1 MEDDIK
7 IKCSITL
14 NNKKETWQASLKSI
28 TNYENY
34 YEASIEAR
42 STHFNMLVGHTDSY
56 NWVALPI
63 QEVSC
68 SLASPSDTFW
78 NEERLTSLIGMVDA
92 TTIAT
97 VISFI
102 EQHKNILFGNSIT
115 KKPKGSEGHG

>member
-7 IKCSITL
+7 IKCSTTL
-14 NNKKETWQASLKSI
+14 NDKRETWHASLKSI

-42 STHFNMLVGHTDSY
+42 STHFNMLVGQADSY

-68 SLASPSDTFW
+68 SLASFDDIFW
-78 NEERLTSLIGMVDA
+78 NEERLSSLIGAIDA
-92 TTIAT
+92 TTIAST
-97 VISFI
+97 IAFI
-102 EQHKNILFGNSIT
+102 DRHKDILLDNSTMT
-115 KKPKGSEGHG
+115 KNSDYRKR

>member
-68 SLASPSDTFW
+68 SLASLDDIFW
-78 NEERLTSLIGMVDA
+78 NEERLSNLIGAIDA
-92 TTIAT
+92 TTIVSTIA
-97 VISFI
+97 FI
-102 EQHKNILFGNSIT
+102 DRHKDILLDNSTMI
-115 KKPKGSEGHG
+115 KNSDYRKR

>member
-14 NNKKETWQASLKSI
+14 NNKKETWQAGLKSI

-68 SLASPSDTFW
+68 SLASLDDIFW
-78 NEERLTSLIGMVDA
+78 NEERLSNLIGAIDA
-92 TTIAT
+92 TTIVSTIA
-97 VISFI
+97 FI
-102 EQHKNILFGNSIT
+102 DRHKDILLDNSTMT
-115 KKPKGSEGHG
+115 KNSDYRKR

>member
-68 SLASPSDTFW
+68 SLASLDDIFW
-78 NEERLTSLIGMVDA
+78 NEERLSNLIGAIDA
-92 TTIAT
+92 TTIVSTIA
-97 VISFI
+97 FI
-102 EQHKNILFGNSIT
+102 DRHKDILLDNSTMT
-115 KKPKGSEGHG
+115 KNSDYRKR

>member
-14 NNKKETWQASLKSI
+14 NNKKETWQASLKLI

-68 SLASPSDTFW
+68 SLASLDDIFW
-78 NEERLTSLIGMVDA
+78 NEERLSNLIGAIDA
-92 TTIAT
+92 TTIVSTIA
-97 VISFI
+97 FI
-102 EQHKNILFGNSIT
+102 DRHKDILLDNSTMT
-115 KKPKGSEGHG
+115 KNSDYRKR

>member
-68 SLASPSDTFW
+68 SLASLDDIFW
-78 NEERLTSLIGMVDA
+78 NEERLSNLIGAIDA
-92 TTIAT
+92 TTIVSTIA
-97 VISFI
+97 FI
-102 EQHKNILFGNSIT
+102 DGHKDILLDNSTMT
-115 KKPKGSEGHG
+115 KNSDYRKR